1 VSYPAASPPETGCL
15 SASLR
20 AGLMQATNTAGDVE
34 QEALG
39 EVSAYAESR
48 THEVVPPVLAQ
59 TSAPVDY

>member
-1 VSYPAASPPETGCL
+1 
-15 SASLR
+15 
-20 AGLMQATNTAGDVE
+20 MQATNTAGDVE